1 MSVIRISALVALSML
16 AFAANSLLCRAALLH
31 SDIDAASFTTIR
43 LFSGAITLWL
53 LLALSGWA
61 SLRYGNWWGALALF
75 VYAAAFSF
83 AYTGLST
90 ATGALLLFGAVQTTM
105 VAYGIWQ
112 GERFT
117 ILQSCGFI
125 LAISGLIALLLP
137 GVEAPPVISAL
148 IMLSAGI
155 AWGIYSIM
163 GKGGKDPIAST
174 AGNFIRASC
183 FTAVL
188 SLVLLPSAT
197 ADSKGILLAL
207 ASGIAASGL
216 GYALW
221 YAVLPFLRSSNAAVV
236 QLSVPLLA
244 AIGGALLLQEAL
256 SIRLVL
262 ISAAIL
268 GGIALVITN
277 KKPVNL

>member
-1 MSVIRISALVALSML
+1 MSAIRISVLVVLSML

-43 LFSGAITLWL
+43 LLSGAITLWL
-53 LLALSGWA
+53 LLALSGRA
-61 SLRYGNWWGALALF
+61 SIRYGSWWGALALF

-83 AYTGLST
+83 AYNGLST

-105 VAYGIWQ
+105 VAYGIWH

-117 ILQSCGFI
+117 LLQSCGFI

-163 GKGGKDPIAST
+163 GKGSKDPVAST

-183 FTAVL
+183 FTAAL
-188 SLVLLPSAT
+188 SLLMLPSAA
-197 ADSKGILLAL
+197 ADSKGIVLAL

-256 SIRLVL
+256 SIRLIL

-268 GGIALVITN
+268 GGIALVIIN
-277 KKPVNL
+277 KKPVT